1 MIGLTMFI
9 LTMNIIHLI
18 TRYLTATMSLILAL
32 AIFETQQI
40 FPSNDILSEI
50 YKEVVYLKLMKIND
64 AISYE
69 SPVVTSNLHT
79 SQEWS
84 MKCEMWSVKYE
95 AWSG

>member
-1 MIGLTMFI
+1 MFI
-9 LTMNIIHLI
+9 LTINTLHFI

-79 SQEWS
+79 SQE
-84 MKCEMWSVKYE
+84 
-95 AWSG
+95 